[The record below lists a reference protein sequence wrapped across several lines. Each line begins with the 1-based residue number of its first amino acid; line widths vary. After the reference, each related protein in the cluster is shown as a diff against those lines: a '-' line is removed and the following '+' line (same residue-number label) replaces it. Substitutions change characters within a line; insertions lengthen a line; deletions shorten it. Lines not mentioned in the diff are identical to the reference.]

1 MKTKQL
7 CEEIVSVL
15 VKDGYL
21 HQVRQKDLE
30 EAIMKTRQ
38 CIDERTNMRWLRAL
52 LTFGYIVQE
61 APQVYKLNPIKIPEL
76 MALLKKQEQTKLQ

>member
-1 MKTKQL
+1 VKARQV
-7 CEEIVSVL
+7 CEQIVSTL
-15 VKDGYL
+15 VKDGYV

-30 EAIMKTRQ
+30 ETIMKTRQ
-38 CIDERTNMRWLRAL
+38 CIDERTVMRWTRAL
-52 LTFGYIVQE
+52 LTFGYVNLE